1 MRRIRVTSRRVAF
14 SEGEEKILCSKR
26 KKAWDDEGV
35 ASTIGTIMALLVF
48 LTFLG
53 MFSNQYVP
61 VWMKENEYNH
71 MNDVVRQFSL
81 LKMGITTLIENS
93 EEGETASGPMYTPI
107 QLHAEGIP
115 IFATSTAGRLSLTG
129 ESSGYPWYY
138 VTFPY
143 GSGDEFND
151 TNGAKVG
158 GSLEFYGPNRYF
170 VQQTLAFE
178 NGAIILNQT
187 DGETVLQG
195 AGMTFKVEEF
205 GGELRV
211 KMTQI
216 SMKSMNKTV
225 GGFGTKGISIT
236 LDYASY
242 AKFTNTTGG
251 DLTISI
257 GSKYGSAW
265 SSYFTTLL
273 SSYSFLTTSDWSV
286 SSSPTVIGSE
296 TFYDVTVT
304 IEDVNL
310 LEHTRAL
317 VSVSIADI
325 SI

>member
-1 MRRIRVTSRRVAF
+1 MRVAV
-14 SEGEEKILCSKR
+14 SEGEEKIPCIKR

-35 ASTIGTIMALLVF
+35 ASTIGTIMALLIF

-93 EEGETASGPMYTPI
+93 EEGETASGPMYIPL

-115 IFATSTAGRLSLTG
+115 IFATSTAGRLMLTG

-138 VTFPY
+138 VTYPY
-143 GSGDEFND
+143 GDGDEFND
-151 TNGAKVG
+151 SNGAKVG

-170 VQQTLAFE
+170 VEQTLAFE

-195 AGMTFKVEEF
+195 AGMTFQVEEF

-216 SMKSMNKTV
+216 SLKATNKTV
-225 GGFGTKGISIT
+225 GGFGTKGISTT
-236 LDYASY
+236 LDYSSY
-242 AKFTNTTGG
+242 AKFTNTNGG
-251 DLTISI
+251 PLTISI
-257 GSKYGSAW
+257 GSAYGSAW
-265 SSYFTTLL
+265 ASYFTELL
-273 SSYSFLTTSDWSV
+273 SSYSFLSPSDWDVDSTAV
-286 SSSPTVIGSE
+286 VIGSE
-296 TFYDVTVT
+296 TFYNVTVT
-304 IEDVNL
+304 IDNVNL

-317 VSVSIADI
+317 ISISIADI